1 MIEALLPESARAL
14 EGVLE
19 WVDSRFG
26 PLYDFCLRRLPPPEP
41 AWWCSTCQ
49 LARAP
54 AGAHFTEVPA
64 GASGCSTSP
73 AEAQARMLGEALER
87 YSGFHAADRLQT
99 ASLPPSDALGELKF
113 PLCHADEPCSPS
125 LRGMG
130 LDHPIPHVHLHH
142 LADERPAWIPAA
154 YVDLS
159 YRARLGE
166 SAVTYPI
173 STGLAFHS
181 DLHQAVWGGLC
192 EVAER
197 DATMIMWWCRKQ
209 PVRIRCDTR
218 GTPAQIQDRLHRL
231 RRVGMT
237 AGLFEISTDFPAP
250 VVVCVLRAEQYP
262 YLTLGSCCHS
272 DPVVACVKSLDE
284 AVMVRQRGGSP
295 VAVVPSVERFDWVQ
309 SWDDHVRL
317 YADRRMLQHLG
328 FLLDTRR
335 TQTYEEFA
343 GRGWEPAPPSLD
355 GVRGIARRLQ
365 SAGLTVIWAEVTAPE
380 VRPFGHVIRVV
391 VPQMVPLSATHQV
404 RWLGTARLWQAACLR
419 SAALSDFN
427 PYPHP
432 FA

>member
-1 MIEALLPESARAL
+1 VIEALLPEPARAI
-14 EGVLE
+14 EGALE
-19 WVDSRFG
+19 WVDARFG
-26 PLYDFCLRRLPPPEP
+26 PFHDFRLRRLPLPEP

-54 AGAHFTEVPA
+54 AGALFTEVPA

-87 YSGFHAADRLQT
+87 YSGFHAADRLQS
-99 ASLPPSDALGELKF
+99 AQLLPSDALGELNF
-113 PLCHADEPCSPS
+113 PVCHADEPCLPS

-130 LDHPIPHVHLHH
+130 LDHPIPHFRLHH

-159 YRARLGE
+159 FRARPGE
-166 SAVTYPI
+166 PVVTYPI
-173 STGLAFHS
+173 STGLAFHT
-181 DLHQAVWGGLC
+181 DLHEAVWSGLC

-209 PVRIRCDTR
+209 PTRIRCDTP

-231 RRVGMT
+231 RRAGMT
-237 AGLFEISTDFPAP
+237 ADILEVCTSFPAP
-250 VVVCVLRAEQYP
+250 VVVCILRAAHYP
-262 YLTLGSCCHS
+262 YLTFGSCCHS
-272 DPVVACVKSLDE
+272 DPLVASLKSLDE
-284 AVMVRQRGGSP
+284 AVMVRQRGGP
-295 VAVVPSVERFDWVQ
+295 AAGVPSVDGFDWVH
-309 SWDDHVRL
+309 SWGDHVRL
-317 YADRRMLQHLG
+317 YADRRMWRHLD

-335 TQTYEEFA
+335 TQSYEEFA
-343 GRGWEPAPPSLD
+343 GRGWVPAPR
-355 GVRGIARRLQ
+355 GIEAVRGAARRLQ
-365 SAGLTVIWAEVTAPE
+365 SDGLTVIWAEITAPE
-380 VRPFGHVIRVV
+380 VRPFGHVVRVV

-404 RWLGTARLWQAACLR
+404 RWLGTARLWQMAGFR